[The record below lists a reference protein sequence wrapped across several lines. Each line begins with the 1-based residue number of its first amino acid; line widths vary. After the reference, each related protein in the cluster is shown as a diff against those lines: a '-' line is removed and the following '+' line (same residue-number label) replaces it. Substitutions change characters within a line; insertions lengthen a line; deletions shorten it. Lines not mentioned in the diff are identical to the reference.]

1 MMSSQVSKEEHRSF
15 RDLVWHL
22 IYAREITNE
31 LEKARFV
38 LIYSCDKNYLTLRKL
53 YEVARIQKKIMYV
66 NVNVNVK
73 CKFI

>member
-1 MMSSQVSKEEHRSF
+1 VSKEEHRSF

-38 LIYSCDKNYLTLRKL
+38 VCELD
-53 YEVARIQKKIMYV
+53 VV
-66 NVNVNVK
+66 N
-73 CKFI
+73 

>member
-1 MMSSQVSKEEHRSF
+1 MMLSQVSKEEHRSF

-38 LIYSCDKNYLTLRKL
+38 LSYGCDENYLTLRKL
-53 YEVARIQKKIMYV
+53 YEVARIPKKIMYV
-66 NVNVNVK
+66 AAWSEK
-73 CKFI
+73 CV